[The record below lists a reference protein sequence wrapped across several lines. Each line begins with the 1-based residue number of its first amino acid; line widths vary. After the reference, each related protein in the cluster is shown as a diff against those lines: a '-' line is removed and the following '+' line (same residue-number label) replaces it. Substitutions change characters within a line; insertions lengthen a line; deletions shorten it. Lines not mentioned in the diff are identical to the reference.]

1 MLLVKIQII
10 MEVCKASHSHSQP
23 SSLPTEACWGIYF
36 QWKVGLVSPHLGPG
50 AQRAGL
56 ALKGTA
62 RGPPPRARLLSASPP
77 GEGF

>member
-50 AQRAGL
+50 AQHAGL
-56 ALKGTA
+56 ALKGTT
-62 RGPPPRARLLSASPP
+62 RGPPLCCLLSASPP